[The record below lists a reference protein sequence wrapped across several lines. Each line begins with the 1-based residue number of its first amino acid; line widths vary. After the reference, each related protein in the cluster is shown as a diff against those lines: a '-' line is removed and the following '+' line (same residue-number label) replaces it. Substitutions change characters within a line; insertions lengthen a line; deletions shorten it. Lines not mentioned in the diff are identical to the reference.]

1 MKRFISEGVV
11 RKTTL
16 STKLASAFL
25 LILSTSFLATSAFAA
40 ELVANGGFESP
51 IVPTHGEDTG
61 WATYYGENYP
71 YDPDHPDFVPCDPDH
86 PEYGRCIDDARV
98 PGWAVFW
105 TDDLINSQQLT
116 PGRLE
121 IQRGDIGGAA
131 PLYGAQ
137 KAELDSHHRMD
148 DDNTNV
154 TIVQL
159 LPTCPLTAYELSYGW
174 KSRTEEEG
182 DNDVRVYVND
192 DEVAIHE
199 QNSDWRMEKHDFISD
214 DSGLT
219 LILFGSIGDETT
231 KGMYLDE
238 VSVTGPDGSLEEP
251 CVPPVDTLICGDKPI
266 ELTLRYNGTYTSN
279 HHQSGNE
286 VIISPESGAS
296 FPIDATIEVF
306 GHNRKNP
313 ESLGSF
319 DVKMGGL
326 FSVRGSHKRIPP
338 RLTFKIYSSD
348 DLNEPVQTV
357 TFHTS
362 CSQPMNAGDEFGAIT
377 VWSAIN

>member
-1 MKRFISEGVV
+1 MKRFMSKGVV

-16 STKLASAFL
+16 SSKLASAFL
-25 LILSTSFLATSAFAA
+25 LIISTSFLAISAFAA

-51 IVPTHGEDTG
+51 IVPTFPDSDTG

-71 YDPDHPDFVPCDPDH
+71 YDPDHPDFVPCDPSH
-86 PEYGRCIDDARV
+86 PEYGNCIDDTRV

-105 TDDLINSQQLT
+105 TDDLINSQQFT

-131 PLYGAQ
+131 PLYGDQ
-137 KAELDSHHRMD
+137 KAELDSHHRID
-148 DDNTNV
+148 NDNTNV
-154 TIVQL
+154 TIVQV
-159 LPTCPLTAYELSYGW
+159 LPTCPLTAHELSYGW

-182 DNDVRVYVND
+182 DNDVRVWVND
-192 DEVAIHE
+192 EELAIHE
-199 QNSDWRMEKHDFISD
+199 QNADWRMEKHDFVSD

-238 VSVTGPDGSLEEP
+238 VSVTGPDGSDSEP
-251 CVPPVDTLICGDKPI
+251 CTLICDDKPI
-266 ELTLRYNGTYTSN
+266 ELTLRYDGDDDSDND
-279 HHQSGNE
+279 QSGNE
-286 VIISPESGAS
+286 VIISPEVVET
-296 FPIDATIEVF
+296 FPTDAVIEVY
-306 GHNRKNP
+306 GHKWKSP
-313 ESLGSF
+313 KLLGTF
-319 DVKMGGL
+319 DVSIDGF
-326 FSVRGSHKRIPP
+326 FSVKGPRKRIPP
-338 RLTFKIYSSD
+338 RLTFKIYDPD
-348 DLNEPVQTV
+348 DLKNPVQTV